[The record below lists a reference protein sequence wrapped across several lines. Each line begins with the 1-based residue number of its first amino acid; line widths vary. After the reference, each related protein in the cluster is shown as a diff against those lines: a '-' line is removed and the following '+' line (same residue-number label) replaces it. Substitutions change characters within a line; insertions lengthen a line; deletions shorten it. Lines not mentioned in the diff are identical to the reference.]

1 VLLKH
6 GLNILLQTKTTNK
19 VSFLLTPFNLLFFL
33 LLACSKDSNGSKID
47 PIDILSIQVDGVKL
61 SSGMSDIDIKPT
73 LTIVFSKGIN
83 RDSFQKAL
91 KINSSFSSTI
101 ESFNY
106 QNNTTLVEVV
116 FSLDYDGTY
125 QLKIQ
130 GNIGELGENISNPI
144 DLSFTT
150 QRDEIIT
157 SKSPCLTIV
166 NCGQS
171 QLISN
176 DQGEGNFDFY
186 ANYPIFEEKARWEN
200 LDKAII
206 VIHGASFNPDDY
218 FRYMTTTLEYLD
230 YSENTVLVAPHFKK
244 IPMTLKDL
252 YWEGYDYRD
261 GKPSGSNFPIS
272 SFEVLDFLVSQLAD
286 KNIFPALKKIIITGQ
301 SSGGRFLHTYAAAN
315 RSETAYVDIQFE
327 YIVSESQYFYYP
339 TTERIQEQTNE
350 LFEPS
355 TCSELSVWPFGFEGV
370 PDYVNILTKEEFDQ
384 RFVNRSIT
392 YLLGDGEG
400 SDSSLNTRDCNAV
413 LSGSSRYIRGEN
425 MFQYMNL
432 KFSTHNHKKV
442 IVEGVSH
449 QGSAIYTS
457 NEFRSYLI
465 QLSEN

>member
-1 VLLKH
+1 MNFLY
-6 GLNILLQTKTTNK
+6 TT
-19 VSFLLTPFNLLFFL
+19 FNLLFFL
-33 LLACSKDSNGSKID
+33 LLACSKDSTGSKID
-47 PIDILSIQVDGVKL
+47 PITILSIQIDGVKL
-61 SSGMSDIDIKPT
+61 SSGMTDINIKPT
-73 LTIVFSKGIN
+73 LRIVFSKSIN
-83 RDSFQKAL
+83 MDSFQKAI

-106 QNNTTLVEVV
+106 KNNTTLVEVI
-116 FSLDYDGTY
+116 FSLAYDSAY
-125 QLKIQ
+125 QLKID
-130 GNIGELGENISNPI
+130 GNIGELGENMSNPI
-144 DLSFTT
+144 DVTFTT
-150 QRDEIIT
+150 QKDEIIT

-171 QLISN
+171 QLVSN
-176 DQGEGNFDFY
+176 DQGEGNFHFY
-186 ANYPIFEEKARWEN
+186 ANYSIFEEKARWEN

-206 VIHGASFNPDDY
+206 VIHGASFNPEDY

-244 IPMTLKDL
+244 TSTTLGDL

-272 SFEVLDFLVSQLAD
+272 SFEALDFLVSQLAD
-286 KNIFPALKKIIITGQ
+286 KKFFPALKKIIITGQ

-315 RSETAYVDIQFE
+315 RSETAYGDIQFE

-355 TCSELSVWPFGFEGV
+355 NCSELSVWPFGFEGV
-370 PDYVNILTKEEFDQ
+370 PDYVNMLTKEEFDQ

-392 YLLGDGEG
+392 YLLGNGEG
-400 SDSSLNTRDCNAV
+400 SDSSLNIRDCNAV

-425 MFQYMNL
+425 IFQYMNL
-432 KFSTHNHKKV
+432 KFSDHNHKKV

-449 QGSAIYTS
+449 QGSAIYSS
-457 NEFRSYLI
+457 NEFRSLLI
-465 QLSEN
+465 QLLKN